1 MKETTIIR
9 IRRGT
14 GPARYCAC
22 DDKGNP
28 IMGFAKLSD
37 IRKRWNYE
45 IKLGLVKL
53 VRELDKEPDKETIS
67 STIKC
72 LNEILK
78 TYAGKGK

>member
-1 MKETTIIR
+1 
-9 IRRGT
+9 
-14 GPARYCAC
+14 
-22 DDKGNP
+22 
-28 IMGFAKLSD
+28 MGFATLSD

-72 LNEILK
+72 LTEILK